1 MRLINKS
8 KESDLIM
15 EKLSF
20 DVNNGSIIELAQFK
34 HDGSVSMTTYDSKG
48 NQETN
53 TESISAGD
61 FITMLNWYRYEK
73 GKGNHSLNFE

>member
-1 MRLINKS
+1 
-8 KESDLIM
+8 M

-34 HDGSVSMTTYDSKG
+34 HDGSVSMTKYDSKG

-73 GKGNHSLNFE
+73 EKGNHSLNFD